1 MSASRAALAPL
12 GLYAALALA
21 LAGSTSWGGSVPWY
35 HDLAHQHYPWR
46 AWAARTWASGEL
58 PLWAPVGWGFPLLGD
73 GQAGIL
79 YPPNIVLY
87 ALLSEPLAF
96 SWSITLHLVFA
107 GMGGWALGRTLR
119 CSAAASVLLGLTWS
133 WSGLSLSHV
142 DYLGMF
148 EVLAW
153 FPWLVA
159 GAVSGALGGGWRRW
173 ALTGLGTGVAFLA
186 GHPQAAL
193 IATYASVGAALWVG
207 RERLGQTL
215 RGLVALGVVAAGI
228 AGPQL
233 VASADLAAF
242 GLRAGGVDEAFAE
255 VGALPAEEVV
265 NLVFPAPFGR
275 DRPVDM
281 ERVSAHRAAYQGR
294 GVAWWEDCFFVGAPV
309 VLLALAAGRQVP
321 LWSAGLGALLWMLGT
336 PVYGLVRLLPGME
349 WFRFPVRASMILVL
363 VLAVLAARGLDRVV
377 ARPPGRAPRR
387 IGLAVGAVALVACV
401 GTAAL
406 RLGEGHLV
414 AALGARMVR
423 EVTPEDV
430 AVPTSRGL
438 PPPASRS
445 PAEALGKAR
454 GLVAELEAD
463 VAPYSPRVAV
473 PLGMVLLFA
482 LALGRRQLRPLAVV
496 SVVGLD
502 LVTTGWPLVQ
512 AASPAVLDAP
522 PAASAL
528 GAGARV
534 GVLGRRVA
542 SSLDGRLLSA
552 NLGLLWGAEDV
563 IVPSPLRTSRSE
575 RMAWLLGLDLTDEPV
590 ADKAR
595 RLADHRRWLDA
606 AGVEVITTT
615 EPFAL
620 EGFTLAVDD
629 APVRAYRNVRA
640 GPPAFLVGCTVSA
653 SGPTDAEQALVAI
666 AEPAGTAVVEG
677 AGLDTCVP
685 GPAGEARV
693 RREGGARWVIDV
705 DADRPAW
712 LVLVQAIGP
721 GQEWRVDGAQV
732 DGAPT
737 DLAFQGVPVP
747 AGRHEVVF
755 EVRGGRVRA
764 ALGVSAVTLL
774 GVVGALALGRRA

>member
-1 MSASRAALAPL
+1 MSARAALAPL
-12 GLYAALALA
+12 GLYTALALA
-21 LAGSTSWGGSVPWY
+21 FAGSASWGGSVPWY

-87 ALLSEPLAF
+87 AWLREPLAF
-96 SWSITLHLVFA
+96 SWSITIHLVLA

-133 WSGLSLSHV
+133 WSGLSISHV

-148 EVLAW
+148 EVLTW
-153 FPWLVA
+153 LPWLVA

-207 RERLGQTL
+207 RDRWRVTL
-215 RGLVALGVVAAGI
+215 RGLVLQGVVAAGI

-233 VASADLAAF
+233 VASADLATL

-265 NLVFPAPFGR
+265 NLVLPAPLGR
-275 DRPVDM
+275 DRPADM

-294 GVAWWEDCFFVGAPV
+294 GVAWWEDCFYVGVPV
-309 VLLALAAGRQVP
+309 VLLALAAGRQRA
-321 LWSAGLGALLWMLGT
+321 LWAAGLGALLWMLGT

-363 VLAVLAARGLDRVV
+363 VLAVLAARGLDRVL

-387 IGLAVGAVALVACV
+387 IALAIGAVVVAS
-401 GTAAL
+401 GAATAAVDVSEP
-406 RLGEGHLV
+406 RLV
-414 AALGARMVR
+414 AAIGARMERV
-423 EVTPEDV
+423 VTAEDV
-430 AVPTSRGL
+430 AVATSRGL
-438 PPPASRS
+438 PPPVARS
-445 PAEALGKAR
+445 PAEALEKASR
-454 GLVAELEAD
+454 LVAELRAD
-463 VAPYSPRVAV
+463 VAPYSPRVAA
-473 PLGMVLLFA
+473 PLGLLALFA
-482 LALGRRQLRPLAVV
+482 VALGRRQGRPVAVIAVV
-496 SVVGLD
+496 ALD
-502 LVTTGWPLVQ
+502 LVTAGWPLVQ
-512 AASPAVLDAP
+512 RASPAVLEPP
-522 PAASAL
+522 PAAKAL
-528 GAGARV
+528 GTGARV

-542 SSLDGRLLSA
+542 SALDGRLLSA

-595 RLADHRRWLDA
+595 RLAENRRWLDA

-615 EPFAL
+615 EAFAL

-629 APVRAYRNVRA
+629 APVRAYRNVHA

-653 SGPTDAEQALVAI
+653 SGPTDAEEALLAI

-677 AGLDTCVP
+677 AGLGTCAP

-693 RREGGARWVIDV
+693 RREGSARWVIDV
-705 DADRPAW
+705 DAARPAW
-712 LVLVQAIGP
+712 LVLVQAVGP
-721 GQEWRVDGAQV
+721 GQTWQLDGAPV
-732 DGAPT
+732 EGAPT
-737 DLAFQGVPVP
+737 DLAFQGVAVP

-755 EVRGGRVRA
+755 EVRGERVRA
-764 ALGVSAVTLL
+764 ALAGSGLALL
-774 GVVGALALGRRA
+774 GVLGALARGRRT